1 VYLFIDGNLDSM
13 KPYDFEEQTEQP
25 PEQPM
30 EDHVSTSYSNGEH
43 APSTLIVGQSGGP
56 TAVINSSLVGVLRE
70 ARAQGIKRVYGMRY
84 GIRGLLVGDL
94 VDLSSLPPEVLPA
107 LQQTPSSALGAC
119 RYHLA
124 EADIS
129 QALSI
134 LQEHG
139 VHYMVYIGGNDSAD
153 TSHKLAMAAHEARN
167 DLRIIAV
174 PKTIDNDLPVTD
186 HCPGYGS
193 VARYMAIS
201 TLESTLDTKS
211 MPDIYPVKII
221 ETMGRHA
228 GWLTASA
235 ALARSTGWDTPH
247 LIYIPE
253 RPVAI
258 EEILSDVQAT
268 YRDKG
273 HVIIV
278 MSENVKTRDGQPLGV
293 AALQALNEQGATPE
307 GDGPSFVDS
316 FGHAYYRGVS
326 PAVALSQ
333 LITNQ
338 LDLRA
343 RVDLP
348 GTLQRSSQ
356 AHQSEVD
363 LIEAEECGR
372 AAVRGALAGAT
383 DEMVILERAEGP
395 AYRSTIGMA
404 TLDQIANVE
413 KPMPAAFINDEGN
426 NVTDAF
432 IEYAL
437 PLIGGPLPQYVEL
450 QT

>member
-1 VYLFIDGNLDSM
+1 M
-13 KPYDFEEQTEQP
+13 
-25 PEQPM
+25 
-30 EDHVSTSYSNGEH
+30 STSHSNGEPV
-43 APSTLIVGQSGGP
+43 PSTLIVGQSGGP

-70 ARAQGIKRVYGMRY
+70 ARSQGIKRVYGMRF
-84 GIRGLLVGDL
+84 GIKGLLLSDL
-94 VDLSSLPPEVLPA
+94 VDLSNLPTDVLPA

-119 RYHLA
+119 RYHLTD
-124 EADIS
+124 ADVPL
-129 QALSI
+129 ALSV

-153 TSHKLAMAAHEARN
+153 TSHRLATSAHN
-167 DLRIIAV
+167 SGMDLRVIAV

-193 VARYMAIS
+193 IARYMAIS

-211 MPDIYPVKII
+211 MPDVYPVKII
-221 ETMGRHA
+221 EGMGRHA
-228 GWLTASA
+228 GWLPAAA
-235 ALARSTGWDTPH
+235 ALARSTGWDAPH
-247 LIYIPE
+247 LIYLPE

-258 EEILSDVQAT
+258 EDILSDVQRT

-273 HVIIV
+273 YVVIV
-278 MSENVKTRDGQPLGV
+278 MSENVKTKDGKPLGV
-293 AALQALNEQGATPE
+293 AALQALSEQGAAPAP
-307 GDGPSFVDS
+307 DSPSFVDS
-316 FGHAYYRGVS
+316 FGHSYYRGIS
-326 PAVALSQ
+326 PAIALSE

-343 RVDLP
+343 RADLP

-372 AAVRGALAGAT
+372 AAVRAALSGAT
-383 DEMVILERAEGP
+383 DQMVILERAESQT
-395 AYRSTIGMA
+395 YRSTIGLA
-404 TLDQIANVE
+404 NLDLIANIE
-413 KPMPAAFINDEGN
+413 KPMPASFINDEGN
-426 NVTDAF
+426 FVTQQF
-432 IEYAL
+432 IDYAL

-450 QT
+450 QA

>member
-1 VYLFIDGNLDSM
+1 MNTTHSGGD
-13 KPYDFEEQTEQP
+13 P
-25 PEQPM
+25 
-30 EDHVSTSYSNGEH
+30 

-70 ARAQGIKRVYGMRY
+70 AKSQGIKRVYGMRF

-94 VDLSSLPPEVLPA
+94 VDLSSLPVEVLPA

-119 RYHLA
+119 RYHLTD
-124 EADIS
+124 ADVP
-129 QALSI
+129 QVLSR

-153 TSHKLAMAAHEARN
+153 TSHRLAQGAQRAGM
-167 DLRIIAV
+167 DLRVIAV

-193 VARYMAIS
+193 IARYMAIS
-201 TLESTLDTKS
+201 TLESTLDTKA

-221 ETMGRHA
+221 EAMGRHA
-228 GWLTASA
+228 GWLPASA

-247 LIYIPE
+247 LIYLPE
-253 RPVAI
+253 RPISI
-258 EEILSDVQAT
+258 EEILSDVQ
-268 YRDKG
+268 RIHREKG
-273 HVIIV
+273 YVVIV
-278 MSENVKTRDGQPLGV
+278 MSENVKTRDGKPLGV
-293 AALQALNEQGATPE
+293 AAMQSLSEQGAV
-307 GDGPSFVDS
+307 PSVGSPNFVDS
-316 FGHAYYRGVS
+316 FGHAYYRGIS
-326 PAVALSQ
+326 PAIALSE

-343 RVDLP
+343 RADLP

-372 AAVRGALAGAT
+372 AAVRAALAGTT
-383 DEMVILERAEGP
+383 DQMVILERAEGLT
-395 AYRSTIGMA
+395 YRSTIGMA
-404 TLDQIANVE
+404 NLDLIANVE
-413 KPMPAAFINDEGN
+413 KPMPAEFINDDGN
-426 NVTDAF
+426 FVTQQF
-432 IEYAL
+432 IDYAL

-450 QT
+450 QA